1 MILIE
6 NGKVLLIK
14 RGREP
19 FLGQWAIPGG
29 RIEDNESAEQCAIRE
44 MKEET
49 GLTVKI
55 EKLVGIYSEP
65 NRDPRGIVAAAY
77 LVKKVGGILKSGD
90 DAAQAK
96 WFDLDKIPTLATDH
110 AKMLKDALES
120 LADK

>member
-6 NGKVLLIK
+6 NRKVLLIK
-14 RGREP
+14 RGRKP

-29 RIEDNESAEQCAIRE
+29 RIEDDESAEQCAIRE
-44 MKEET
+44 MREET
-49 GLTVKI
+49 GLNIEI

-65 NRDPRGIVAAAY
+65 NRDPRGIIAAAY